1 MVEEIPAYPLHRSSF
16 RAGFHPC
23 PAHPASTGSTHIDH
37 RWIFQGTKPHTYTR
51 NRWGTILEKKP
62 DRIQSL
68 LPFTRSLHVN
78 PEFTVVDMW
87 SDIIHEFG
95 DSPSQSR
102 VVRFLLENGFGVT
115 NDGRISCN
123 GIEMPATAVAKA
135 IGSDRRVVD
144 ATAKRILER
153 PMLRDIFLNMRA
165 TPDISKVAESL
176 GYTVITV
183 LPKNAN
189 ERGIVGAA
197 VRILSDHQLSIRQI
211 FVTDPQFSEEP
222 RLVIILEDPLPA
234 GVIEKIRA
242 LPQVRQVII

>member
-1 MVEEIPAYPLHRSSF
+1 
-16 RAGFHPC
+16 
-23 PAHPASTGSTHIDH
+23 
-37 RWIFQGTKPHTYTR
+37 
-51 NRWGTILEKKP
+51 
-62 DRIQSL
+62 
-68 LPFTRSLHVN
+68 
-78 PEFTVVDMW
+78 MW
-87 SDIIHEFG
+87 SDIIHEFS

-115 NDGRISCN
+115 DDGRISCN

-144 ATAKRILER
+144 ATARRILER

-165 TPDISKVAESL
+165 TPDLSKVAESL
-176 GYTVITV
+176 GFTVITV

-197 VRILSDHQLSIRQI
+197 VSVLSDHQLAIRQI
-211 FVTDPQFSEEP
+211 FVTDPEFSEDP
-222 RLVIILEDPLPA
+222 KLVIIVEDPLPA
-234 GVIEKIRA
+234 GVIEQIRA

>member
-1 MVEEIPAYPLHRSSF
+1 
-16 RAGFHPC
+16 
-23 PAHPASTGSTHIDH
+23 
-37 RWIFQGTKPHTYTR
+37 
-51 NRWGTILEKKP
+51 
-62 DRIQSL
+62 
-68 LPFTRSLHVN
+68 
-78 PEFTVVDMW
+78 MW

-115 NDGRISCN
+115 GDGRISCN

-144 ATAKRILER
+144 ATARRILDHAV
-153 PMLRDIFLNMRA
+153 LRDIFLNMRA
-165 TPDISKVAESL
+165 TPDLSRVAESL
-176 GYTVITV
+176 GFSVITV

-197 VRILSDHQLSIRQI
+197 VRVLSDHQLAIRQI

-222 RLVIILEDPLPA
+222 KLVMIVEDPLPS

>member
-1 MVEEIPAYPLHRSSF
+1 
-16 RAGFHPC
+16 
-23 PAHPASTGSTHIDH
+23 
-37 RWIFQGTKPHTYTR
+37 
-51 NRWGTILEKKP
+51 
-62 DRIQSL
+62 
-68 LPFTRSLHVN
+68 
-78 PEFTVVDMW
+78 MW
-87 SDIIHEFG
+87 SDIISEFA

-115 NDGRISCN
+115 EDGRISCN

-144 ATAKRILER
+144 STAHRILER
-153 PMLRDIFLNMRA
+153 PLLRDIFLNMRA
-165 TPDISKVAESL
+165 TPDLSRVAESL

-197 VRILSDHQLSIRQI
+197 VRVLSDHNLSIRQI

-222 RLVIILEDPLPA
+222 KLVIILEGPLPN

-242 LPQVRQVII
+242 LPQVKQVII

>member
-1 MVEEIPAYPLHRSSF
+1 
-16 RAGFHPC
+16 
-23 PAHPASTGSTHIDH
+23 
-37 RWIFQGTKPHTYTR
+37 
-51 NRWGTILEKKP
+51 
-62 DRIQSL
+62 
-68 LPFTRSLHVN
+68 
-78 PEFTVVDMW
+78 MW
-87 SDIIHEFG
+87 SDIISEFA

-115 NDGRISCN
+115 EDGRISCN

-144 ATAKRILER
+144 STAHRILER
-153 PMLRDIFLNMRA
+153 PLLRDIFLNMRA
-165 TPDISKVAESL
+165 TPDLSRVAESL

-189 ERGIVGAA
+189 ERGIVGSA
-197 VRILSDHQLSIRQI
+197 VRVLSDHNLSIRQI

-222 RLVIILEDPLPA
+222 KLVIILEGPLPN

-242 LPQVRQVII
+242 LPQVKQVII